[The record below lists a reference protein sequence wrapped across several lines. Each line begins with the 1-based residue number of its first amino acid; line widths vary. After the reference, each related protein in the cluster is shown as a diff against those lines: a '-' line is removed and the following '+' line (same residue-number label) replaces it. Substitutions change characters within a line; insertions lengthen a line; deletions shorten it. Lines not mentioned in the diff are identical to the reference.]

1 MEGHH
6 SKNDRNLRPPT
17 RILERVSCDF
27 GDLQGHIYIYYVCIC
42 ICVSVRVCV
51 LICTCI
57 FVYIDVFVMLLGCI
71 TKP

>member
-27 GDLQGHIYIYYVCIC
+27 GDLQGHIYIYIMYVYVYVYLY
-42 ICVSVRVCV
+42 VSVYLYVH
-51 LICTCI
+51 
-57 FVYIDVFVMLLGCI
+57 VYLYIYIYMYLSCYWDI
-71 TKP
+71 